1 MYGDSMR
8 PMRDE
13 KLRRYF
19 KALADKTRF
28 DVVQELGRIG
38 ETSVTD
44 LCRVLGVTQ
53 PLMSWHVRTLRH
65 AGIVATRRHGRQV
78 LCSLDRPSIA
88 AFQARLAALVEG
100 QAPGELATLGR
111 QPSAVRSS

>member
-1 MYGDSMR
+1 
-8 PMRDE
+8 MRDE

-28 DVVQELGRIG
+28 DIVQELGRCS
-38 ETSVTD
+38 ESSVSD
-44 LCRVLGVTQ
+44 LCLILGVTQ

-78 LCSLDRPSIA
+78 FCSLDRPSIA
-88 AFQARLAALVEG
+88 NFQARLAALIDG
-100 QAPGELATLGR
+100 QAPSELSAAGY
-111 QPSAVRSS
+111 QPSAVRPG